1 MYDVAI
7 IGAGL
12 AGITCGRYLQQQ
24 GQKVVF
30 LEKSRGLGGR
40 MATRRLHNTLADHGA
55 KFLTIQGTQTEELV
69 ATLMTSGLITLWEG
83 MKDCYIAPLGM
94 SAIAKNLAI
103 DLDIRLNHRVE
114 KIMPTEQG
122 WSLFF
127 DAPELTPLSQEGRG
141 AAVGEEGS
149 SLAQASIKTKVLI
162 IAIPAPQAL
171 ALLSPLENLDQ
182 NYLAQL
188 AGVEYDACIT
198 VMAGYT
204 PEFQQLLDIQIPPW
218 QAVTFPEDPILAW
231 VGIDSTKR
239 LQPPQPVVVF
249 HSTPNF
255 AAQHLEST
263 ELNSL
268 GQKLLD
274 HASNHLLPELN
285 SPEWF
290 QVHRWRYAQ
299 PKTCLNIPCFP
310 APTTSPLVCCGDWC
324 QENSLDFSRD
334 SFIESAL
341 VSGLAAAQFI
351 SPLSD

>member
-12 AGITCGRYLQQQ
+12 AGITCGQYLQQQ

-40 MATRRLHNTLADHGA
+40 LATRRLHNTIADHGA
-55 KFLTIQGTQTEELV
+55 KFLEIQGTQTQTLV
-69 ATLMTSGLITLWEG
+69 ATLMARGIITPWQG
-83 MKDCYIAPLGM
+83 MKDFYVAPLGM
-94 SAIAKNLAI
+94 SAIAKNLATG
-103 DLDIRLNHRVE
+103 LDIRLNHKVVE
-114 KIMPTEQG
+114 INPTDQG
-122 WSLFF
+122 WSIFF
-127 DAPELTPLSQEGRG
+127 DISDSNNLPESIE
-141 AAVGEEGS
+141 AKA
-149 SLAQASIKTKVLI
+149 LA

-171 ALLSPLENLDQ
+171 ALLSPLGKLDQNSLDQ

-188 AGVEYDACIT
+188 AEIEYDACIT
-198 VMAGYT
+198 VMAGYA
-204 PEFQQLLDIQIPPW
+204 PEFQQILDIQTPSW
-218 QAVTFPEDPILAW
+218 QALTFPEDPILAW

-239 LQPPQPVVVF
+239 LQPPQPVVVL
-249 HSTPNF
+249 HSNPNF

-263 ELNSL
+263 DLNPL
-268 GQKLLD
+268 GQELLD

-299 PKTCLNIPCFP
+299 PKTCLNTPCFP

-324 QENSLDFSRD
+324 QNNSLDKSRD
-334 SFIESAL
+334 SFLESAL

-351 SPLSD
+351 SPLSN